1 MIEIETASRWRSQRS
16 FDRVAALLIGIIAI
30 LAGLCAIEQAF
41 AGQEGTRA
49 QVMAARLEAD
59 VSAKIAATS
68 VSFDAAAAAQ
78 QQWVLLGM
86 EGLSRQMAA
95 TTAGDTASAAV
106 GAAQQAASEK
116 LKVAVEETN
125 ASSGKGV
132 DPYLAG
138 LLSATD
144 AEMND
149 EVAEQNRQVDVA
161 AAAGESQQ
169 QAVLALSIVALAG
182 VLAGVAAVLGSGKAG
197 WLVLVTGWAAAGV
210 ATVIAVSV
218 LF

>member
-1 MIEIETASRWRSQRS
+1 MSNRTEFEP
-16 FDRVAALLIGIIAI
+16 L
-30 LAGLCAIEQAF
+30 
-41 AGQEGTRA
+41 
-49 QVMAARLEAD
+49 
-59 VSAKIAATS
+59 
-68 VSFDAAAAAQ
+68 AAA
-78 QQWVLLGM
+78 V
-86 EGLSRQMAA
+86 EEYFA
-95 TTAGDTASAAV
+95 TYDDAWS
-106 GAAQQAASEK
+106 QATKTKYHAE
-116 LKVAVEETN
+116 LRDLQRWLVEETN
-125 ASSGKGV
+125 TSSGKGV

-197 WLVLVTGWAAAGV
+197 WLVLLTGWAAAGV
-210 ATVIAVSV
+210 ATVLAVRV